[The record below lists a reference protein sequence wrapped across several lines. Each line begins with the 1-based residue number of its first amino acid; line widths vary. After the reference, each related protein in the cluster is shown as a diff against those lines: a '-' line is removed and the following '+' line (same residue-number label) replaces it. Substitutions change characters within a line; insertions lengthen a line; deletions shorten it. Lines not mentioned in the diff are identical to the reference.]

1 MERIKKLF
9 NSSNGQHHHRKSK
22 SDQTVTVPQTAKR
35 KRFSLVLLKSAID
48 PNHEQSSHQQ
58 ERKKRPTTKHISKST
73 SFLQLQSFGNSN
85 GALKKSRSMFGQ
97 LASFNKPLGNV
108 ETETAATATANSSSL
123 LAESVF
129 QDYFNHAPESDILH
143 TAAVSISSAYNTISN
158 NNIKLFLLSGGNTN
172 VHQNSHL
179 QLGIQFYEKGDM
191 ENATHYWR
199 LATEENE
206 VMAIFFYG
214 LALRHGWGCRK
225 SPAIALRYL
234 QKTTNE
240 FTPNELQ
247 TALSRL
253 IDATKLESLACS
265 VYELGEF
272 FWHGWEVPKSVAMA
286 TWYFQLASN
295 MGNPNAMNDLGFCF
309 RYGHGVTKDDQQAA
323 KLYRKAA
330 KHGFSLENNSWIW
343 DSQYDDDGDDERE
356 Q

>member
-9 NSSNGQHHHRKSK
+9 NSSNSQHHRKSK
-22 SDQTVTVPQTAKR
+22 SDQTVIVSQAAKR

-48 PNHEQSSHQQ
+48 PNHEQPLQQ

-73 SFLQLQSFGNSN
+73 SFLQLQSFGNSS

-97 LASFNKPLGNV
+97 LASFNKPAVGNL
-108 ETETAATATANSSSL
+108 ETEAATNSSSFI
-123 LAESVF
+123 AESVF
-129 QDYFNHAPESDILH
+129 QDYYNSHAPESDILH
-143 TAAVSISSAYNTISN
+143 TAAVSISSAYNTIN
-158 NNIKLFLLSGGNTN
+158 NNNNDNKLFALSGGNTN

-179 QLGIQFYEKGDM
+179 QLGIQFYEKGEL

-199 LATEENE
+199 LAAEENE
-206 VMAIFFYG
+206 MIAIFFYG

-240 FTPNELQ
+240 FTPIELQ

-253 IDATKLESLACS
+253 VDAVKIESLACS
-265 VYELGEF
+265 IYELGEF
-272 FWHGWEVPKSVAMA
+272 FWHGWEVPKSVAIA

-343 DSQYDDDGDDERE
+343 DSQYDDDEKDE
-356 Q
+356 

>member
-1 MERIKKLF
+1 MEKIKKLF
-9 NSSNGQHHHRKSK
+9 NSSHSQHRHHKSK
-22 SDQTVTVPQTAKR
+22 SDQTVIVPQATKR

-48 PNHEQSSHQQ
+48 PNHKQSSQQQ
-58 ERKKRPTTKHISKST
+58 EKKNRPTSKHTSKST
-73 SFLQLQSFGNSN
+73 SFLQLQSFRNNN
-85 GALKKSRSMFGQ
+85 GAFKKSRSMFGQ

-108 ETETAATATANSSSL
+108 ETEAAAATTNRSSL
-123 LAESVF
+123 IAESVF
-129 QDYFNHAPESDILH
+129 QDYFNHAPESDVLH
-143 TAAVSISSAYNTISN
+143 TAAVSISSAYNTIN
-158 NNIKLFLLSGGNTN
+158 NDNIKLFLINGGNIN
-172 VHQNSHL
+172 MHQNSHL
-179 QLGIQFYEKGDM
+179 QLGIQFYEKGEL

-206 VMAIFFYG
+206 IMAIFFYG

-253 IDATKLESLACS
+253 VDAAKIESLACS
-265 VYELGEF
+265 IYELGEF

-286 TWYFQLASN
+286 TWYFQLASD
-295 MGNPNAMNDLGFCF
+295 MDNPNAMNDLAFCF

-330 KHGFSLENNSWIW
+330 KHGLSLENNSWIW
-343 DSQYDDDGDDERE
+343 DSQYNDGGDDKNE
-356 Q
+356 